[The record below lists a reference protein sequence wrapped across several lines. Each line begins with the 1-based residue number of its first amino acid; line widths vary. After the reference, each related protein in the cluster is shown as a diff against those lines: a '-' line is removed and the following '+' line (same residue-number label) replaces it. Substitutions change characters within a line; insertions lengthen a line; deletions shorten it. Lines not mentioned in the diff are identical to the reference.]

1 MENKLLSEIN
11 SMRSMMGLI
20 NEAEEMASQAADLSK
35 AQSLAKLEGLNID
48 IKNFLD
54 KTNPMCKCPKTG
66 NEEQDGILKKIWS
79 WANDPANK
87 GKLKDTF
94 TKVKSEL
101 SQAKKE
107 SKLVLLGSADYH
119 TEMLKK
125 YQIDHPEIYI
135 FNGNVAFETVYELQ
149 KNASVNIILE
159 SKSEISPFL
168 PGKFPHCIEANRTIL
183 LLSPF
188 YSETKRLLGQDYS
201 FCSEVDDVQKI
212 AMIIKEMHEIWKNNP
227 NDLLLNRTDLVKY
240 LSFGHLKTTIENLDV
255 K

>member
-54 KTNPMCKCPKTG
+54 KTNPMCECR

-94 TKVKSEL
+94 TKVKSAL

-107 SKLVLLGSADYH
+107 SKGG
-119 TEMLKK
+119 
-125 YQIDHPEIYI
+125 EISEQLAPIVIGTVTIGPGILIAIGI
-135 FNGNVAFETVYELQ
+135 FIL
-149 KNASVNIILE
+149 IILIVAMMP
-159 SKSEISPFL
+159 K
-168 PGKFPHCIEANRTIL
+168 KTRCQTWK
-183 LLSPF
+183 
-188 YSETKRLLGQDYS
+188 T
-201 FCSEVDDVQKI
+201 VDD
-212 AMIIKEMHEIWKNNP
+212 
-227 NDLLLNRTDLVKY
+227 LV
-240 LSFGHLKTTIENLDV
+240 
-255 K
+255 

>member
-107 SKLVLLGSADYH
+107 SKGGEISEQLAPIVIGTVTIGPGLLIAIG
-119 TEMLKK
+119 
-125 YQIDHPEIYI
+125 I
-135 FNGNVAFETVYELQ
+135 FIL
-149 KNASVNIILE
+149 IILIVAMMP
-159 SKSEISPFL
+159 K
-168 PGKFPHCIEANRTIL
+168 KTRCQTWK
-183 LLSPF
+183 
-188 YSETKRLLGQDYS
+188 T
-201 FCSEVDDVQKI
+201 VDD
-212 AMIIKEMHEIWKNNP
+212 
-227 NDLLLNRTDLVKY
+227 LV
-240 LSFGHLKTTIENLDV
+240 
-255 K
+255 